1 MYIYIYAHRDGEGER
16 EREDVCVL
24 CFVAA
29 FDGEGYSYKGPLRL
43 GVLYYTIA

>member
-1 MYIYIYAHRDGEGER
+1 MYIYMHTETERER